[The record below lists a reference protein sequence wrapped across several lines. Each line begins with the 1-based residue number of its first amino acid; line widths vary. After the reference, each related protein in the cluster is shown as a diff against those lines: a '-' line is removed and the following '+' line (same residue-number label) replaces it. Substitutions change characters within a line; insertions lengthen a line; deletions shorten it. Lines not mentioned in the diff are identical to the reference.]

1 MVPPAAAAAP
11 ISHPS
16 PTTSTETIMD
26 TGTGTDKAIH
36 FRPTVAPRPKSHVAG
51 QGTNER
57 TTEKDKEEEYGAG

>member
-1 MVPPAAAAAP
+1 MVPPAAAEAP
-11 ISHPS
+11 ISHPTS
-16 PTTSTETIMD
+16 TTCTETIMD

-36 FRPTVAPRPKSHVAG
+36 FQPTVAPRPKSHAG